1 MPRVYLTENDRERGA
16 AERLEARRAR
26 IIRVAAA
33 RENISLRRLA
43 RECGLCYTS
52 LTKRVNGVS
61 PFDLP
66 TLTALTRYFRFDPV
80 TALALL
86 GGQTKS
92 PLE

>member
-43 RECGLCYTS
+43 RICNLPYTS
-52 LTKRVNGVS
+52 FIRRVNGER
-61 PFDLP
+61 PFDLF
-66 TLTALTRYFRFDPV
+66 TITAVTRYFKFDPA
-80 TALALL
+80 TALVLL
-86 GGQTKS
+86 GGSGKS
-92 PLE
+92 PYD